1 MNRLYI
7 SLIFLIFFLVLFFK
21 PAYADSSYVLPYP
34 SQMPGSKFYKINQAI
49 EKLSYFWY
57 FGNFGK
63 TYYYQR
69 LSDKYLVEA
78 KTLFEYK
85 QYLLA
90 YKSLLKSNQYF
101 EKIYPYLVS
110 AKKEGKDISEKQ
122 EIFRQESLKHLEE
135 LNKLKNSTPEEFLWT
150 PEKAKPTR
158 LNIRSL
164 IDTSENIRKKY
175 L

>member
-1 MNRLYI
+1 MKNLRW
-7 SLIFLIFFLVLFFK
+7 VLFLFLLINL
-21 PAYADSSYVLPYP
+21 SSVRVFAQSDYVLPYP

-69 LSDKYLVEA
+69 LSDKYLVQA

>member
-1 MNRLYI
+1 MKNLRW
-7 SLIFLIFFLVLFFK
+7 VLFLFLLINL
-21 PAYADSSYVLPYP
+21 SSVRVFAQSDYVLPYP

-69 LSDKYLVEA
+69 LSDKYLVQA

-101 EKIYPYLVS
+101 EKIYPYLLS

-164 IDTSENIRKKY
+164 IDASENIRKKY

>member
-1 MNRLYI
+1 MKLKFWI
-7 SLIFLIFFLVLFFK
+7 FAIIILVSLSVLRSSH
-21 PAYADSSYVLPYP
+21 AASSYVLPYP
-34 SQMPGSKFYKINQAI
+34 SQMPGSKFYKINQAM
-49 EKLSYFWY
+49 EKISYFWY

-63 TYYYQR
+63 SYYYQR

-90 YKSLLKSNQYF
+90 YTSLLKSNQYF
-101 EKIYPYLVS
+101 EKIYPYLLS
-110 AKKEGKDISEKQ
+110 AKVEGKNISEKHK
-122 EIFRQESLKHLEE
+122 IFRQEGLKHIEE
-135 LNKLKNSTPEEFLWT
+135 LNKLRKSTPEEFLWT
-150 PEKAKPTR
+150 PEKAKPTH

-164 IDTSENIRKKY
+164 IDASENIRKKY

>member
-1 MNRLYI
+1 MRSYLWKTLLLFISFLYL
-7 SLIFLIFFLVLFFK
+7 STSVYAES
-21 PAYADSSYVLPYP
+21 AYFLPYP
-34 SQMPGSKFYKINQAI
+34 SQMPGNKFYIINQAV

-63 TYYYQR
+63 TYYYQK

-78 KTLFEYK
+78 KTLFDYK

-90 YKSLLKSNQYF
+90 YESLQKSNEYF
-101 EKIYPYLVS
+101 EKTYPHLIS
-110 AKKEGKDISEKQ
+110 AKEEGKDISEKQ
-122 EIFRQESLKHLEE
+122 KIFREESFKHLEE
-135 LNKLKNSTPEEFLWT
+135 LNKLRKSTPEEFLWT
-150 PEKAKPTR
+150 PEKAKPTG

-164 IDTSENIRKKY
+164 IDASINIRKKY

>member
-1 MNRLYI
+1 MKNLRW
-7 SLIFLIFFLVLFFK
+7 VLFLFLLINL
-21 PAYADSSYVLPYP
+21 SSVRVFAQSDYVLPYP

-69 LSDKYLVEA
+69 LSDKYLVQA

-135 LNKLKNSTPEEFLWT
+135 LIKLKNSTPKEFLWT

>member
-1 MNRLYI
+1 MKNLRW
-7 SLIFLIFFLVLFFK
+7 VLFLFLLINL
-21 PAYADSSYVLPYP
+21 SSVRVFAKSDYVLPYP

-69 LSDKYLVEA
+69 LSDKYLVQA

-101 EKIYPYLVS
+101 EKIYPYLLF

>member
-1 MNRLYI
+1 MKNLRW
-7 SLIFLIFFLVLFFK
+7 VLFLFLLINL
-21 PAYADSSYVLPYP
+21 SSVRVFAQSDYVLPYP
-34 SQMPGSKFYKINQAI
+34 SQMPGSKFYKINQVI
-49 EKLSYFWY
+49 EKVSYFWY

-63 TYYYQR
+63 SYYYQR

-101 EKIYPYLVS
+101 EKIYPYLLF

-122 EIFRQESLKHLEE
+122 KIFRQESLKHTEE
-135 LNKLKNSTPEEFLWT
+135 LYKLKKSTPEEFLWT
-150 PEKAKPTR
+150 PEKSKSTL
-158 LNIRSL
+158 LNIHFL
-164 IDTSENIRKKY
+164 IEASINIRKKY

>member
-1 MNRLYI
+1 MKNLRW
-7 SLIFLIFFLVLFFK
+7 VLFLFLLVNL
-21 PAYADSSYVLPYP
+21 SSVRVFAQSTYVLPYP
-34 SQMPGSKFYKINQAI
+34 SQMPGNKFYTINQVI
-49 EKLSYFWY
+49 EKLSYYWY

-69 LSDKYLVEA
+69 LSDKYFVEA

-101 EKIYPYLVS
+101 EKSYPHLLS

-122 EIFRQESLKHLEE
+122 EIFRQGSLKHIEE
-135 LNKLKNSTPEEFLWT
+135 LYKLKKTTPGEFLWT
-150 PEKAKPTR
+150 PEKSKPTR
-158 LNIRSL
+158 LNIRFL

>member
-1 MNRLYI
+1 MRSCLWKT
-7 SLIFLIFFLVLFFK
+7 LLLFVFFLYLSTS
-21 PAYADSSYVLPYP
+21 AYAESTYVLPYP
-34 SQMPGSKFYKINQAI
+34 SQMPGNKFYAINQVI
-49 EKLSYFWY
+49 EKVSYFWY

-63 TYYYQR
+63 IYYYQR

-78 KTLFEYK
+78 KTLFDYK

-101 EKIYPYLVS
+101 EKIYPYLVF

-122 EIFRQESLKHLEE
+122 KIFRQASLKHLEE

>member
-1 MNRLYI
+1 MK
-7 SLIFLIFFLVLFFK
+7 SFLIFILAFIFATSNVF
-21 PAYADSSYVLPYP
+21 AQNNYVLPYP
-34 SQMPGSKFYKINQAI
+34 SQMPGNKFYTINQVI
-49 EKLSYFWY
+49 EKVSYFWY

-63 TYYYQR
+63 SYYYQR

-101 EKIYPYLVS
+101 EKIYPYLLF

-122 EIFRQESLKHLEE
+122 KIFRQESLKHTEE
-135 LNKLKNSTPEEFLWT
+135 LYKLKKSTPEEFLWT
-150 PEKAKPTR
+150 PEKSKSTL
-158 LNIRSL
+158 LNIHFL
-164 IDTSENIRKKY
+164 IEASINIRKKY

>member
-1 MNRLYI
+1 MKNLRW
-7 SLIFLIFFLVLFFK
+7 VLFLFLLINL
-21 PAYADSSYVLPYP
+21 SSVRVFAQSDYVLPYP

-69 LSDKYLVEA
+69 LSDKYLVQA

-164 IDTSENIRKKY
+164 IDASENIRKKY

>member
-1 MNRLYI
+1 MRSCLWKT
-7 SLIFLIFFLVLFFK
+7 LLLFVFFLYLSTS
-21 PAYADSSYVLPYP
+21 ANAQSTYVLPYP
-34 SQMPGSKFYKINQAI
+34 SQMPGNKFYTINQVI
-49 EKLSYFWY
+49 EKISYFWY

-63 TYYYQR
+63 TYYYQK

-101 EKIYPYLVS
+101 EKIYPYLLS

-122 EIFRQESLKHLEE
+122 KIFRQESLKHLEE

-150 PEKAKPTR
+150 PEKSKSIR

>member
-1 MNRLYI
+1 
-7 SLIFLIFFLVLFFK
+7 
-21 PAYADSSYVLPYP
+21 
-34 SQMPGSKFYKINQAI
+34 MPGNKFYTINQVI
-49 EKLSYFWY
+49 EKVSYFWY

-63 TYYYQR
+63 SYYYQR

-101 EKIYPYLVS
+101 EKIYPYLLF

-122 EIFRQESLKHLEE
+122 KIFRQESLKHTEE
-135 LNKLKNSTPEEFLWT
+135 LYKLKKSTPEEFLWT
-150 PEKAKPTR
+150 PEKSKSTL
-158 LNIRSL
+158 LNIHFL
-164 IDTSENIRKKY
+164 IEASINIRKKY

>member
-1 MNRLYI
+1 MKNLRW
-7 SLIFLIFFLVLFFK
+7 VLFLFLLINL
-21 PAYADSSYVLPYP
+21 SSVRVFAQSDYVLPYP

-49 EKLSYFWY
+49 EKLSYYWY

-69 LSDKYLVEA
+69 LSDKYLVQA

-164 IDTSENIRKKY
+164 IDASENIRKKY